1 MWKAQHPLLHSLFPE
16 GNRKEASLKRPPTAG
31 TQFKNSVAILM
42 KNLYSKNPNYIRCIK
57 PNDQQQQGR
66 FTSELVMVQ
75 ARYLGLL
82 ENVRVRRAGYA
93 FRQAYKPFLER
104 YRLLSRST

>member
-1 MWKAQHPLLHSLFPE
+1 MELVHVGESLEQGFRGSVLGESRAPDLVSSRLL
-16 GNRKEASLKRPPTAG
+16 T
-31 TQFKNSVAILM
+31 
-42 KNLYSKNPNYIRCIK
+42 RCIK
-57 PNDQQQQGR
+57 PNDKQQQGR

-104 YRLLSRST
+104 YRLLSRSTWPRWNGDDR

>member
-1 MWKAQHPLLHSLFPE
+1 METGAISLARCPLLSLCLPNFP
-16 GNRKEASLKRPPTAG
+16 T
-31 TQFKNSVAILM
+31 
-42 KNLYSKNPNYIRCIK
+42 RCIK

-93 FRQAYKPFLER
+93 FRQNYKPFLER
-104 YRLLSRST
+104 YRLLSRSTWPHWNGEDR